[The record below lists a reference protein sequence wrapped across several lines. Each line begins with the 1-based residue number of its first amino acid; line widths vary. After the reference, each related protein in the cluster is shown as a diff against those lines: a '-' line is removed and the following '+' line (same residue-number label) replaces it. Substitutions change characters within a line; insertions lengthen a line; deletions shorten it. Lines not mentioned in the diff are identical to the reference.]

1 MKFVFLL
8 GGAGGFLT
16 AATTDYLSD
25 RTPDRILLDG
35 AVGCLVGA
43 LLLKWF
49 WGVLLNGVHDTYVAR
64 HQAANAPAPVLA
76 APVSPPP
83 PAGAPPRPSPPAPLL
98 AKIR

>member
-16 AATTDYLSD
+16 AAATDYLSD

-43 LLLKWF
+43 FLFKWF
-49 WGVLLNGVHDTYVAR
+49 WNVLLRGIHETYVAR
-64 HQAANAPAPVLA
+64 HQVAHAPAPVVPAPIPAA
-76 APVSPPP
+76 APAARSATPALSPVKT
-83 PAGAPPRPSPPAPLL
+83 R
-98 AKIR
+98 

>member
-16 AATTDYLSD
+16 AATTDYVSG

-49 WGVLLNGVHDTYVAR
+49 WNVLLSGVHDTYVAR
-64 HQAANAPAPVLA
+64 HQAAQAPAPILP
-76 APVSPPP
+76 APLSAPP
-83 PAGAPPRPSPPAPLL
+83 PATPSPRSAPSAPLP
-98 AKIR
+98 AKTR

>member
-16 AATTDYLSD
+16 AAATDYFSD

-43 LLLKWF
+43 FLLKWF
-49 WGVLLNGVHDTYVAR
+49 WNVLLRGVHETYVAR
-64 HQAANAPAPVLA
+64 HLAAHAPGQTAVPLPVAAAAARTPAPALSPVKT
-76 APVSPPP
+76 
-83 PAGAPPRPSPPAPLL
+83 R
-98 AKIR
+98 